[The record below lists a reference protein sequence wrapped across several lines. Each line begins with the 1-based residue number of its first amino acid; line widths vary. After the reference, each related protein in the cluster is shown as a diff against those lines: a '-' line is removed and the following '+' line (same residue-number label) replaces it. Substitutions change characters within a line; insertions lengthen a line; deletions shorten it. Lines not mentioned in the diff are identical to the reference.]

1 MAKLF
6 YYAVNNAVNDVAHT
20 ITTSICEWHVITNV
34 INVINNKIMTFE
46 LVISGIFLR
55 CGHFKDIN
63 NIIKGII

>member
-20 ITTSICEWHVITNV
+20 ITISICEWHVITNV
-34 INVINNKIMTFE
+34 INVISNKIMTFE
-46 LVISGIFLR
+46 LVISGILVR

>member
-6 YYAVNNAVNDVAHT
+6 YYAVNNDVNDVAHT

-46 LVISGIFLR
+46 LVISGILVR